1 MVLFLLRNEYLSF
14 AHRWNVCKRLCPRLR
29 GEQNFTKKKK
39 KNLNLENNIVSSST
53 FVLHK
58 GDRHWFRRKDGC
70 CVCLCVSSLQGIGGV
85 CLCSLAFCEKLNC
98 SFQNKRASLCTNTT
112 GGGFPFSRAL
122 LKRFKQ
128 PPNTRRHSYSHTQ
141 IVSLSLCLSPPHS
154 QTNRAKFSRDR
165 KLQSSTQQKQTLWT
179 PTARQE
185 KNGAE
190 KKGSL
195 SLRGVKLF
203 LCYGLGWPC
212 EDSDTL
218 LCKERQRAC
227 ALLAGVTLTSNTP
240 DRESRFLSPLSP
252 AGPCAHS
259 L

>member
-1 MVLFLLRNEYLSF
+1 MVLFFLRNEYLNF

-29 GEQNFTKKKK
+29 GEQNFTKIK
-39 KNLNLENNIVSSST
+39 ST
-53 FVLHK
+53 LRTILSPLLLLYYTKVTDTGSGIK
-58 GDRHWFRRKDGC
+58 MDA
-70 CVCLCVSSLQGIGGV
+70 VCLCASSLQGIGGV

-165 KLQSSTQQKQTLWT
+165 KLHNSTQQSKLWT

-203 LCYGLGWPC
+203 LCSGLGWPC

-218 LCKERQRAC
+218 LCKERQRAG

-240 DRESRFLSPLSP
+240 DHESRFLSPLSP

>member
-1 MVLFLLRNEYLSF
+1 MVLFFLRNEYLNF

-29 GEQNFTKKKK
+29 GEQNFTKIK
-39 KNLNLENNIVSSST
+39 ST
-53 FVLHK
+53 LKTILSPLLLLYYTKVTDTGSGVK
-58 GDRHWFRRKDGC
+58 MDA
-70 CVCLCVSSLQGIGGV
+70 VCLCASSLQGIGGV

-165 KLQSSTQQKQTLWT
+165 KLHNSTQQKQTLDSYCQT
-179 PTARQE
+179 GE
-185 KNGAE
+185 KWSGE
-190 KKGSL
+190 EREPV
-195 SLRGVKLF
+195 RGVKLF
-203 LCYGLGWPC
+203 LCSGLGWPC

-218 LCKERQRAC
+218 LCKERQRAG

-240 DRESRFLSPLSP
+240 DHESRFLSPLSP
-252 AGPCAHS
+252 AGPCPHS